1 MPGHKIPK
9 SMIRTI
15 RDPHLPFASPAAF
28 RFFSL
33 LLAAGLLLAA
43 EPRAFA
49 AARTWQNT
57 NAGTATWNRSGN
69 WNPQAIPGSGDT
81 AVINNTFTAL
91 VPTGVT
97 GNYTILNIGT
107 TSGGTGNLNITGGT
121 LNAVNISPQT
131 NIGQAAGGQGN
142 VTMTAGTWS
151 GGTISVGFSGTGT
164 LDLSGGALNSLGGT
178 GLGIN
183 TGSAGTA
190 TVSGGIWTSNNDLG
204 VGGSGTGTLNLTG
217 GGITLSTG
225 KILIASVAG
234 STGTLNI
241 GTGTTAGTANTTTVK
256 GGSGNATVNF
266 NQSGNYTFAPA
277 LTGNMQVNVI
287 GNGTTIL
294 TADSNYAGNTTITNG
309 MLLVMGD
316 ESAVTGTTTVQG
328 GAKLGGTG
336 TIGGDVVME
345 AASTLSPGQSG
356 AGLLTITHAITMQAS
371 STLEMQLTGTGAGQY
386 DHLYAGGNFTGGGT
400 LDLNVSYAATAGDTF
415 LLFTSGGFDSGSF
428 TITTNLAGG
437 LTWDDSQLAS
447 TGVISIV
454 PEPSTFALSGLV
466 LIAIAM
472 FAQRYRRPG
481 LRGPEARFSALPA
494 DS

>member
-1 MPGHKIPK
+1 MIP
-9 SMIRTI
+9 SIH
-15 RDPHLPFASPAAF
+15 DPHFHFGSPAAF
-28 RFFSL
+28 RLFSL
-33 LLAAGLLLAA
+33 LLAAGFLLADQ
-43 EPRAFA
+43 PQTFA
-49 AARTWQNT
+49 ATRTWTNT
-57 NAGTATWNRSGN
+57 NPATATWNRSSN
-69 WNPQAIPGSGDT
+69 WGVTGGVIPVSGDT
-81 AVINNTFTAL
+81 ALINNGGTAL

-97 GNYTILNIGT
+97 GNYTILNIGSNST
-107 TSGGTGNLNITGGT
+107 GSGNVNITGGT
-121 LNAVNISPQT
+121 LNGVGGSPQV
-131 NIGQAAGGQGN
+131 NLGQAAGGQGN
-142 VTMTAGTWS
+142 VTISAGTWNAGTVAVGLS
-151 GGTISVGFSGTGT
+151 GNGT
-164 LDLSGGALNSLGGT
+164 LNISGGAVNSLVGT

-183 TGSAGTA
+183 TGSVGTA
-190 TVSGGIWTSNNDLG
+190 TVSGGTWTSVDDLG
-204 VGGSGTGTLNLTG
+204 VGGSGNGTLNLTG
-217 GGITLSTG
+217 SEVITLSTG

-234 STGTLNI
+234 STGTLNV

-316 ESAVTGTTTVQG
+316 ESAVTGNTTVQG
-328 GAKLGGTG
+328 GATLGGTG

-371 STLEMQLTGTGAGQY
+371 STLAMQLTGTGAGQY
-386 DHLYAGGNFTGGGT
+386 DQLYAGGNFTGGGT

-472 FAQRYRRPG
+472 FARRYRRPG